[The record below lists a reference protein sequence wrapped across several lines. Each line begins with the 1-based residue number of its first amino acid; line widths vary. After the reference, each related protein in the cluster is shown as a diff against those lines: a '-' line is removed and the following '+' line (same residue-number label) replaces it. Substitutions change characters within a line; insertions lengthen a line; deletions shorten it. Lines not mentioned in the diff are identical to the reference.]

1 MANNFRISV
10 HRSSENLH
18 LKLMGN
24 FDGTSAH
31 ELLNL
36 LKRYGNRTSR
46 VSIYTISLRN
56 IDRFGV
62 NVFHPVR

>member
-24 FDGTSAH
+24 FDGISAH
-31 ELLNL
+31 ELLNV
-36 LKRYGNRTSR
+36 LKRCGET
-46 VSIYTISLRN
+46 
-56 IDRFGV
+56 G
-62 NVFHPVR
+62 